1 MIIPQT
7 ISIIVI
13 ITKNL
18 IILRIISNLSRTALR
33 NDLFCDSSESKPGQY
48 LQISEYSSSVIS
60 NAFFLLHIENILFHL
75 SVYNPLLENL
85 YQTKDCIFLFHL

>member
-1 MIIPQT
+1 MSNLLKHHYKTVINATIIPQT

-48 LQISEYSSSVIS
+48 LQISEYSSSVS
-60 NAFFLLHIENILFHL
+60 G
-75 SVYNPLLENL
+75 
-85 YQTKDCIFLFHL
+85 